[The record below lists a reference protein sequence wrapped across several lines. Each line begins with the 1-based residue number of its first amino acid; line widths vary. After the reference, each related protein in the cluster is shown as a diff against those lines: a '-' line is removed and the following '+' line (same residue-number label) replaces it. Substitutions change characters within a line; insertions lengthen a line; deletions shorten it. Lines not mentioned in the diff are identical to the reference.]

1 MAQHETLS
9 RDERD
14 ALTKRTAETLR
25 ELKQSVADKD
35 ALVKST
41 ERQLN
46 AAKLLVR
53 QSKKEKEQ
61 LQERVLKLQ
70 DELRS
75 SVAAAV
81 ARGDHITSSQS
92 PSE

>member
-1 MAQHETLS
+1 M
-9 RDERD
+9 RD
-14 ALTKRTAETLR
+14 ASAKSTAEKLQ
-25 ELKQSVADKD
+25 ELQESVTEKD

-70 DELRS
+70 EELRS
-75 SVAAAV
+75 S
-81 ARGDHITSSQS
+81 SSSAGQMGT
-92 PSE
+92 